1 MNKKSDLGN
10 LYRKLYET
18 YSAAYADKKKQ
29 IVQEEVNNLWKSL
42 KSSDDVEGKVESKI
56 KELQIKMTRKKATLM
71 NFFSKI
77 PSSSTSQ
84 IQLESEGVKV
94 SLNFVITTKLNWL
107 GIADVCIVDV
117 CIQGENDKWLH
128 SIIV

>member
-42 KSSDDVEGKVESKI
+42 KCSDNVKDKVECKI
-56 KELQIKMTRKKATLM
+56 KELQIKITKKKATIM
-71 NFFSKI
+71 NFYSKI
-77 PSSSTSQ
+77 PSSSTPRM
-84 IQLESEGVKV
+84 QLESEDVKV
-94 SLNFVITTKLNWL
+94 SSNFEV
-107 GIADVCIVDV
+107 
-117 CIQGENDKWLH
+117 
-128 SIIV
+128 

>member
-94 SLNFVITTKLNWL
+94 SLNFVITTKLN
-107 GIADVCIVDV
+107 
-117 CIQGENDKWLH
+117 
-128 SIIV
+128 